1 MDRDR
6 AGAFPIR
13 ALFAPAPGA
22 RPTARPARDR
32 ASAPPALAVQVQQAV
47 VEDGHLAWR
56 DETVTPPARLDV
68 SAIAVRLTGVG
79 WPLSGPLAVR
89 ASLRPPGGGHV
100 NVTGRI
106 ALDPAAVD
114 VRVAA
119 TNTELGPYHPYL
131 ATPARVSGAADLDA
145 VLVVPS
151 FADGRAQLI
160 GTAGLSRLDV
170 RDGERTVMRLERA
183 TATGLD
189 VAWPERI
196 DVARLSL
203 TQPWVLIERDTTGAL
218 TLRSLLTPRRPA
230 GDAKPARG
238 EQADAKPMDA
248 RGAADAKAMDA
259 RRADEEPADAE
270 PEPTHREPLT
280 VAVQRVDVEGG
291 GMRVVDHRVA
301 PPFALD
307 LASLAVQVNG
317 FSTEAE
323 RPARIVMAG
332 RAGPS
337 GEMALRGAVRALGD
351 HPLLVDVTGEV
362 RNFAIPRTN
371 PYMLQQVG
379 WQTSAGSLH
388 STFHCKVDGDAL
400 SAKTDLRISEL
411 QLLRAAARDEAENRI
426 GMPLGMLVSLMKDR
440 RGDIKLSIPVGGRVG
455 DPRFDVRDTIWR
467 AVRTVTVNA
476 VTLPFSWIGRVRLDA
491 GSRIERLEVDPIP
504 FPPAAGTLTPDAE
517 QHVSRL
523 VAFMS
528 ALPEARLAVTPV
540 VSSRDAAELR
550 RLRVES
556 AVERMT
562 RDGRLS
568 RDLAAERLYEKR
580 LPGRRL
586 PGTTEATLAALAE
599 AETVGDTDLDDL
611 ASRRLSAV
619 RGALKRAG
627 VDGDRL
633 PERVVERGDGPGQ
646 VQLEVVESATERP
659 SRVRRLLDRLG
670 VPLRAPTARD

>member
-1 MDRDR
+1 
-6 AGAFPIR
+6 
-13 ALFAPAPGA
+13 
-22 RPTARPARDR
+22 
-32 ASAPPALAVQVQQAV
+32 
-47 VEDGHLAWR
+47 
-56 DETVTPPARLDV
+56 
-68 SAIAVRLTGVG
+68 
-79 WPLSGPLAVR
+79 
-89 ASLRPPGGGHV
+89 
-100 NVTGRI
+100 
-106 ALDPAAVD
+106 
-114 VRVAA
+114 
-119 TNTELGPYHPYL
+119 
-131 ATPARVSGAADLDA
+131 
-145 VLVVPS
+145 
-151 FADGRAQLI
+151 
-160 GTAGLSRLDV
+160 
-170 RDGERTVMRLERA
+170 
-183 TATGLD
+183 
-189 VAWPERI
+189 
-196 DVARLSL
+196 
-203 TQPWVLIERDTTGAL
+203 
-218 TLRSLLTPRRPA
+218 
-230 GDAKPARG
+230 
-238 EQADAKPMDA
+238 
-248 RGAADAKAMDA
+248 
-259 RRADEEPADAE
+259 
-270 PEPTHREPLT
+270 
-280 VAVQRVDVEGG
+280 
-291 GMRVVDHRVA
+291 
-301 PPFALD
+301 
-307 LASLAVQVNG
+307 
-317 FSTEAE
+317 
-323 RPARIVMAG
+323 MAG

-362 RNFAIPRTN
+362 RDFAIPRTN

-440 RGDIKLSIPVGGRVG
+440 RGDIKLSIPVSGRVG

-476 VTLPFSWIGRVRLDA
+476 VTLPFSWVGRVRLDA

-517 QHVSRL
+517 QRVSRL

-528 ALPEARLAVTPV
+528 ELPEARLAVTPV

-580 LPGRRL
+580 FPGRRV

-599 AETVGDTDLDDL
+599 AETVGDTDLDEL

-646 VQLEVVESATERP
+646 VQLEVVESPTERP